1 LGDIV
6 TDLKLTDELILSLFK
21 EMDYQSDSY
30 QYTPTVPR
38 TFIHKLLF
46 KLQTNFADDKDLMN
60 SIPYYWYNH
69 GPYSEI
75 VQEEL
80 DNLVRL
86 GILELV
92 ESSVNSYY
100 VLKKE
105 NFKLELIKDY
115 ENDISSLLK
124 KYSVFDLNKLVNDV
138 YYNYAPY
145 EFVPLYKREVLEPLK
160 TDMKNVTNDDEFH
173 EKINLDGLVELLYD
187 CESELP
193 FDKIFSQYSEFFSNF
208 TSILDNLYD
217 EIDLNTFNQTFSV
230 IDKAWYTFAKALRV
244 VKHDNFIL
252 YKRKE
257 MQWRDQYWNTLGE
270 TRGKMQNLAK
280 IERSSH
286 TRSNLKYS
294 PTARKILVSTVGKYI
309 SD

>member
-1 LGDIV
+1 MTSLN
-6 TDLKLTDELILSLFK
+6 LTDELILSIFK
-21 EMDYQSDSY
+21 EMDDLSDSN
-30 QYTPTVPR
+30 QYTPTVPK

-46 KLQTNFADDKDLMN
+46 KLQTNFYDDAVLMN

-75 VQEEL
+75 IQDEL

-86 GILELV
+86 GFLELV
-92 ESSVNSYY
+92 QSSENSYY
-100 VLKKE
+100 VLKEE
-105 NFKLELIKDY
+105 NFKLEQSNDY
-115 ENDISSLLK
+115 KEDISRLLK
-124 KYSVFDLNKLVNDV
+124 KYSVFDLNALIDDV
-138 YYNYAPY
+138 YYDFAPY
-145 EFVPLYKREVLEPLK
+145 RFVTLYKREILEPLK
-160 TDMKNVTNDDEFH
+160 IEMKNVNNNNEFH
-173 EKINLDGLVELLYD
+173 EKINLDGLIELLYD

-217 EIDLNTFNQTFSV
+217 EIDLNTFNQTFLV